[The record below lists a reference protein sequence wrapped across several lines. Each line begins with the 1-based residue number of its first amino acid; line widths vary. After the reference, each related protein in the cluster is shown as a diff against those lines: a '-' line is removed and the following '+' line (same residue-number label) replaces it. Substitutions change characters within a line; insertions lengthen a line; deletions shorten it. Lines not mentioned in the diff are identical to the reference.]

1 MSGDKQMDRID
12 HIFCALSQR
21 MSNLSHPGHVM
32 PAPETLSSL
41 IDKVNAAKRRYQP
54 GMDR

>member
-32 PAPETLSSL
+32 PAPEPLSSL

-54 GMDR
+54 GMGR